1 MRLIGRVATSI
12 GWRYRLWA
20 WGDHPRVGNKF
31 VNRDS
36 AMTTPI
42 VLKLMALG
50 RYEEPERRL
59 LAYMHSRGHIGK
71 GDRVLE
77 AGGGLGTMT
86 MHIADIVGDDAI
98 VVFEPNPR
106 TAKALCANLALNGH
120 HVAVEVAALTAV
132 PSDEIRFADAIDI
145 GGFAVSGT
153 HCGSSEATI
162 ISVRAETL
170 ADAIARIDPTVL
182 VLDVEGAEYDLL
194 MSVTAWA
201 RVHSIHLEIHPN
213 ALSPD
218 QIDEMFECV
227 GEYGFHRLDTPD
239 FGGNIVLLSRSR
251 RASAAEP
258 PNARPSDESRLRQLR

>member
-1 MRLIGRVATSI
+1 MRLIGRVATGI

-20 WGDHPRVGNKF
+20 WGDRLRVGNKF
-31 VNRDS
+31 VNRDP

-59 LAYMHSRGHIGK
+59 LAYMQSRGHMGK

-77 AGGGLGTMT
+77 AGGGLGTVT
-86 MHIADIVGDDAI
+86 MHIAEIVGDDAI

-120 HVAVEVAALTAV
+120 HVDVEVAALTAV
-132 PSDEIRFADAIDI
+132 PSNDIPFADAIDI

-153 HCGSSEATI
+153 HCRSREARI
-162 ISVRAETL
+162 ICVRAETL

-213 ALSPD
+213 ALSPN
-218 QIDEMFECV
+218 QIAEMFERA
-227 GEYGFHRLDTPD
+227 GAFGFHRIDTPD
-239 FGGNIVLLSRSR
+239 FGANIVLLARSR
-251 RASAAEP
+251 PAAAAKHSVCE
-258 PNARPSDESRLRQLR
+258 AIR